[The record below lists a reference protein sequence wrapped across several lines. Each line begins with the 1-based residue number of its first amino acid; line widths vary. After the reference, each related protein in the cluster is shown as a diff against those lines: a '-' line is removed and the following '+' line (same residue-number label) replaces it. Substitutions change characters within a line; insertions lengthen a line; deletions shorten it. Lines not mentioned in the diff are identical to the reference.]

1 MQVLKKQVIYFDSF
15 VPIFSCPSLNRLPAS
30 LKAAVTKGKVTA
42 VSPCLPPA
50 ERVRRMFAMPVEPQ
64 KKKQKA

>member
-30 LKAAVTKGKVTA
+30 LKAAITKGKLLQSVPACHQQKTFA
-42 VSPCLPPA
+42 ECLQCP
-50 ERVRRMFAMPVEPQ
+50 
-64 KKKQKA
+64 